1 VRSETVEHF
10 LESLASPSPG
20 PGGRAG
26 AALHAAHGAAL
37 IAKAARDAEPAVP
50 AEHAEHVAALAR
62 TRDDADALRATAL
75 RLVVHD
81 GASPGPGGS
90 SVQVIDLADRLLGL
104 VEALRPLAPRTA
116 AVDLAAAAEA
126 VRAAAGTARV
136 DVEVDLAGVADPG
149 ERERLLT
156 TIEPVDDLVLRAAKI
171 TAFVRE
177 RILR

>member
-20 PGGRAG
+20 PGGRVG

-37 IAKAARDAEPAVP
+37 VAKAARDAEPAVP
-50 AEHAEHVAALAR
+50 AEHADALAR
-62 TRDDADALRATAL
+62 TRDDADELRATAL
-75 RLVVHD
+75 RLVVLD
-81 GASPGPGGS
+81 GAASPGPGGS

-136 DVEVDLAGVADPG
+136 DVEVDLAGVADPA

>member
-1 VRSETVEHF
+1 MRSETVEHF

-37 IAKAARDAEPAVP
+37 VAKAARDAEPAVP
-50 AEHAEHVAALAR
+50 AEHVDALAR
-62 TRDDADALRATAL
+62 TRDDADELRASAL
-75 RLVVHD
+75 RLVADD
-81 GASPGPGGS
+81 GESAGPGGT
-90 SVQVIDLADRLLGL
+90 SVQVIGLAERLLGL

-136 DVEVDLAGVADPG
+136 AVEVDLAGVADPG
-149 ERERLLT
+149 EREWLLA

-177 RILR
+177 QILR

>member
-1 VRSETVEHF
+1 MRSETVEHF
-10 LESLASPSPG
+10 LESLASRSPG

-37 IAKAARDAEPAVP
+37 VAKAARDAEPRVA
-50 AEHAEHVAALAR
+50 AEHADTLAR
-62 TRDDADALRATAL
+62 TRDGADELRADALRLAVDEGPP
-75 RLVVHD
+75 R
-81 GASPGPGGS
+81 GPGGS
-90 SVQVIDLADRLLGL
+90 SVQVIDLAERVLAL
-104 VEALRPLAPRTA
+104 VEALRPLAPRAA

-136 DVEVDLAGVADPG
+136 DVEVDLADVADPG

-156 TIEPVDDLVLRAAKI
+156 AVEPVDDLVLRAAKI

>member
-1 VRSETVEHF
+1 MRSETVEHF
-10 LESLASPSPG
+10 LESLASPGPG

-37 IAKAARDAEPAVP
+37 VAKAARDAEPAVP
-50 AEHAEHVAALAR
+50 AEHADALAR
-62 TRDDADALRATAL
+62 TRVDADELRAAAL
-75 RLVVHD
+75 RLVVDD
-81 GASPGPGGS
+81 GAPLGPGGS

-104 VEALRPLAPRTA
+104 VEALRPLARRSA

-126 VRAAAGTARV
+126 VRAAAGAARV

-177 RILR
+177 RVLR

>member
-1 VRSETVEHF
+1 VRSESVEHF
-10 LESLASPSPG
+10 LESLASRSPG

-26 AALHAAHGAAL
+26 AALHAAQGAAL
-37 IAKAARDAEPAVP
+37 VAKAARDAEPAVP
-50 AEHAEHVAALAR
+50 AEHADALAR
-62 TRDDADALRATAL
+62 TRDDADELRATAL
-75 RLVVHD
+75 RLVVD
-81 GASPGPGGS
+81 EDASAEPGGS
-90 SVQVIDLADRLLGL
+90 SVQVVGLAERLLGL
-104 VEALRPLAPRTA
+104 VEALRPLAPRAA

-136 DVEVDLAGVADPG
+136 DVEVALAGVTDPT